1 MQVGTGQRKGAA
13 FPLSPIPWGDC
24 MRIKLKGLL
33 CGCTVSGIVFYAL
46 AAMAGASA
54 VVDLLER
61 PAVSAA
67 VPSRAVLLDVTTAGK
82 RLVAVG
88 ERGVV
93 VLCIC
98 STVSDSAKSTR

>member
-54 VVDLLER
+54 VVDMVY
-61 PAVSAA
+61 A
-67 VPSRAVLLDVTTAGK
+67 DHTTALMTQARDRGLAAAG
-82 RLVAVG
+82 LVWISFF
-88 ERGVV
+88 RGINSSMKWVE
-93 VLCIC
+93 
-98 STVSDSAKSTR
+98 